1 MHDGRESR
9 ARRKRY
15 HGLMLA
21 AVCECER
28 KERIS
33 PGRGNR
39 YQNRE
44 EGQVTEIKR
53 GSSFFAIEIKRGSR
67 EPGNAV
73 PPVAVPRVVCPGL
86 KIKRGQT
93 KAEALNF
100 LCQTLTTRLHISS
113 KLFFFV
119 ETSHISYA
127 GLT

>member
-1 MHDGRESR
+1 MNVNERREFLQEGATEVR
-9 ARRKRY
+9 TERRVR
-15 HGLMLA
+15 
-21 AVCECER
+21 
-28 KERIS
+28 S
-33 PGRGNR
+33 PRLS
-39 YQNRE
+39 E
-44 EGQVTEIKR
+44 DF
-53 GSSFFAIEIKRGSR
+53 FFAIEIKRGSR
-67 EPGNAV
+67 EPGKAV
-73 PPVAVPRVVCPGL
+73 PVVVPRVVCPGL